1 MDNEKRLESLTTEK
15 RNLNEKS
22 EFLAESALSE
32 VS

>member
-15 RNLNEKS
+15 T
-22 EFLAESALSE
+22 EFKREIGVLAESALSE